1 MRKRVQRRPFDTFK
15 YILRKVIL
23 LLLAIIV
30 AFPLLYMFSSSFF
43 SPKDFN
49 NLRLFTVTPRWSNY
63 AKALGHGYFGSFI
76 LNSIGTSVLAALI
89 RTCVVVLAAFA
100 FTHLRFRGKN
110 LILGALVLTLFV
122 PQEAILYQNYKT
134 VATLGM

>member
-23 LLLAIIV
+23 LLLAVIV
-30 AFPLLYMFSSSFF
+30 
-43 SPKDFN
+43 
-49 NLRLFTVTPRWSNY
+49 RLFTVTPRWSNY

-76 LNSIGTSVLAALI
+76 FNSIGTSVLAALI

-110 LILGALVLTLFV
+110 LILGVQDSGHARDAQHMGGNNSNKPLLRGADASSDGLLRV
-122 PQEAILYQNYKT
+122 PRHAGI
-134 VATLGM
+134 